1 MMIRNEIIIILIY
14 INNEERKNI
23 FNHKVIFLE
32 VLNLHRQTLLFFYFD
47 YSLTTHIF

>member
-1 MMIRNEIIIILIY
+1 MVIRNIIIIILIY
-14 INNEERKNI
+14 FNNEERNKI

-47 YSLTTHIF
+47 YSLTIHIF